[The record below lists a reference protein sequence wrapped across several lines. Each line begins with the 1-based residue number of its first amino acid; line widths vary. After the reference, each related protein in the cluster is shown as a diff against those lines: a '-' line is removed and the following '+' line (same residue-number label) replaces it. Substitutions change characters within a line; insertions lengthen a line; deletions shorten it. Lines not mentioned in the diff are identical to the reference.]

1 MGAFDIDNQQMQNII
16 NGNLHFCI
24 TDIADEVM
32 DLFGAIQYLR
42 QFDAIGL
49 MQFLNQLAAAFY

>member
-42 QFDAIGL
+42 
-49 MQFLNQLAAAFY
+49 

>member
-1 MGAFDIDNQQMQNII
+1 MQTII

-42 QFDAIGL
+42 EFNAYGL
-49 MQFLNQLAAAFY
+49 MRFLD